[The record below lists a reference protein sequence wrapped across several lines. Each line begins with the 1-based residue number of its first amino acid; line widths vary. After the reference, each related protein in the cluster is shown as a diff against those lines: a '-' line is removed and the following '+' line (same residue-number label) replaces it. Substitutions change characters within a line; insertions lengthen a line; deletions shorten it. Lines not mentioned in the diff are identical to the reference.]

1 MKSTEEYD
9 SKREVS
15 IYVHEVMPVNSTK
28 LQISSNDLEIGKEV
42 TFEAVSEG
50 GKEVCYE
57 FYIMINGEWV
67 LAQGYSRKNY
77 YTFVPFKS
85 GKYRVLVLDK
95 SFHKDT
101 PYEDYDTIDFEIK

>member
-1 MKSTEEYD
+1 
-9 SKREVS
+9 
-15 IYVHEVMPVNSTK
+15 MPVNSTK
-28 LQISSNDLEIGKEV
+28 LQLLSNDLEIGKEV
-42 TFEAVSEG
+42 TFKAISEG

-77 YTFVPFKS
+77 YTFIPFKS

-95 SFHKDT
+95 SFHKDIL
-101 PYEDYDTIDFEIK
+101 YASGGKYIFQLHNFKFNCIIIFIRNIFMKAFI

>member
-101 PYEDYDTIDFEIK
+101 SYEDYDTIDFEIK